1 MTRPSKR
8 VAPAHPLFSVGAW
21 RCVELDFDA
30 VPMLQAFFEANP
42 GYHLAVEGRAP
53 GPYAAREEFESLL
66 PAEWGY
72 DKRWMLGF
80 LQADGTMNAMA
91 SVVSNLLAEGVWHVG
106 LFIVATSLH
115 GNGTAHELYSG
126 LESWMRANGARWLRL
141 GVVDGNRRAE
151 RFWQR
156 HGFVE
161 LRRRLGVQMGERLND
176 VCVMAKPLDG
186 GVLPEYLA
194 LVVRDRPESP

>member
-1 MTRPSKR
+1 MGGL
-8 VAPAHPLFSVGAW
+8 ADPLFEVGPW
-21 RCVELDFDA
+21 TCVELDSDA
-30 VPMLQAFFEANP
+30 VPTLQAFFEANP
-42 GYHLAVEGRAP
+42 GYHLAVEGRVP
-53 GPYAAREEFESLL
+53 GPHAAREEFESPP

-72 DKRWMLGF
+72 NKRWMLGF
-80 LQADGTMNAMA
+80 LAAGGEMIAMA
-91 SVVSNLLAEGVWHVG
+91 SVVSNLLAEGVWHLG

-115 GNGTAHELYSG
+115 GNGTAHELYGG
-126 LESWMRANGARWLRL
+126 LESWMRVKGARWLRL

-151 RFWQR
+151 RFWRR

-161 LRRRLGVQMGERLND
+161 VRRRLGVQMGERVNE

-186 GVLPEYLA
+186 GVLSEYLA